1 VAVRQRWVFLAI
13 SVAVIIGV
21 VALASGAAGGT
32 GRGVYRLMA
41 VFGQVVSLVR
51 SSYVEEVPIERL
63 ELGAMGG
70 LVEAADPGGQWV
82 PDDVAAEYARV
93 RARALPPF
101 GMVLGKR
108 SSYPFVLQVIAE
120 SAAAKAGIVPGELIE
135 RVGSE
140 PVRARPLWRA
150 LLLLDAA
157 ERNTGAASLDVID
170 RQLAGKR
177 PVELKSTPFPAPG
190 AATEVRNGIVVARLA
205 MVDSAGASKL
215 AQSLE
220 AGATAPGIVVD
231 LRGVALGTPDG
242 AAEAACQIVGGDSE
256 LRMEMRGGKSETLK
270 ARGPSRTWKVVVCLD
285 STTAGSA
292 ELLAG
297 LLKARGAT
305 LVGGES
311 YGDTGQRRPMKG
323 AGGEAWLAVE
333 WGVAPGGNPLLGTG
347 LKPDERIRSRKEVD
361 AVLERALELA
371 GGVTVVKQA
380 A

>member
-1 VAVRQRWVFLAI
+1 MRQRWLFLAV

-21 VALASGAAGGT
+21 VALASGAAGAG

-41 VFGQVVSLVR
+41 VLGQTVSLVR
-51 SSYVEEVPIERL
+51 SSYVEEVPVEKL

-82 PDDVAAEYARV
+82 PEDVTEEYGRV
-93 RARALPPF
+93 RARVLPPF

-120 SAAAKAGIVPGELIE
+120 SPAAKAGIVPGELIE

-157 ERNTGAASLDVID
+157 ERNAGSVTLDVID
-170 RQLAGKR
+170 RQLTGKR
-177 PVELKSTPFPAPG
+177 PVELKQAPFPAPG
-190 AATEVRNGIVVARLA
+190 SATEVRNGIVVARLA
-205 MVDSAGASKL
+205 ILDTAGISKF
-215 AQSLE
+215 AQSLQT
-220 AGATAPGIVVD
+220 ATTAAGIVVD
-231 LRGVALGTPDG
+231 LRGVALGTPEG
-242 AAEAACQIVGGDSE
+242 AAQAAAQIVGGDSA
-256 LRMEMRGGKSETLK
+256 LKMEMRGGRSETLK
-270 ARGPSRTWKVVVCLD
+270 ATGPSRTWRVVVCLD
-285 STTAGSA
+285 GTTAGPA

-311 YGDTGQRRPMKG
+311 YGDTGLRRAIKG
-323 AGGEAWLAVE
+323 AGGEAWLAAE
-333 WGVAPGGNPLLGTG
+333 WGVAPGGTPLLGTG
-347 LKPDERIRSRKEVD
+347 LKPDERIRPRKEAD

-371 GGVTVVKQA
+371 GGATVVKQA